1 MKFVY
6 LSAMMLMCFA
16 YSVVFYARTEAKSH
30 QQKSSLQ
37 LTTNIVSQRY
47 CAGDEDLDSLQLEL
61 RLCYTN
67 IGRQPL
73 ILYKGSNDI
82 SRVMVSRDAERAAAG
97 QFEANGS
104 VTRVTDGS
112 RVNVEGS
119 TPGEMFVVLPSGASY
134 QTKTAVSVLV
144 ARGDAS
150 RVAGAITADEYVLQV
165 EVPTWAE
172 SDDLAKKLRR
182 RWRQSGFLWYDPV
195 TSMPMPFKVE
205 KQRAVVNCSQ

>member
-6 LSAMMLMCFA
+6 LSAMTLMCFA
-16 YSVVFYARTEAKSH
+16 CSGVFYARTEANRH

-37 LTTNIVSQRY
+37 LTTGSVNQRY

-73 ILYKGSNDI
+73 ILYKGSNNI
-82 SRVMVSRDAERAAAG
+82 SRVTVSRNAEEATAG
-97 QFEANGS
+97 RFEANGS

-112 RVNVEGS
+112 RVDVEGS
-119 TPGEMFVVLPSGASY
+119 TPGEMFVVLPPGASY
-134 QTKTAVSVLV
+134 QTEAEVSVLV
-144 ARGDAS
+144 ARGDANK
-150 RVAGAITADEYVLQV
+150 VVGAITAGEYVLQV

-195 TSMPMPFKVE
+195 TSTPMPFRVE
-205 KQRAVVNCSQ
+205 KQRPVMNCS